1 MALVYSKTPKGL
13 RETTGK
19 TKDLEPE
26 MLGVLKACKD
36 NQSADEIAAAWP
48 ETERKTIVWA
58 VGELTSAG
66 YLREIF
72 VERRQQAGTTADE
85 GMDLDFASITSA
97 RPVKPPPAD
106 PRIEAEQQARR
117 EAEAKIR
124 REAEEKVRREAE
136 AKIRREAE
144 ERVRREVEEKAR
156 IETEER
162 ARLEAEERIRREA
175 EEKARREAEEKA
187 RRETKEKARRE
198 AEEKIRR
205 EAGEKARRE
214 AEEKIRLETEEKVRR
229 EVEEKARIE
238 AVERTRREAEEKI
251 RLETEEK
258 VRREVEEKARIE
270 AVERTRRE
278 AEEKIRREA
287 EEKVRREAEE
297 KVRREVEEKARI
309 EAVERTRREAEEKIR
324 REAEEKVRREV
335 EEKARR
341 EAEEKARREAEEKA
355 RIEAEERAHREAE
368 EKIRREAEEKVRREE
383 EEKAKRA
390 AVEKIRREALEKFRR
405 EEEEKA
411 RREAEERARREAEE
425 KARREAE
432 ERARIEAEE
441 RARCEAEE
449 NLRREAEEKARR
461 EAEESA
467 RIEAE
472 ERARIEAEERARCEA
487 EENLRREAEEKAR
500 REAEES
506 ARIEAEE
513 RARIEAEERA
523 RREAEEKLRR
533 EEEERARRK
542 AEEKARREAEERAR
556 IEEEERDRERIR
568 QRMLERKEV
577 HKRQSRVA
585 AIVIVVVLPFLALFL
600 IKFLPFDGKRQAF
613 ETMAA
618 SALGVSVKAGS
629 AQVELVPKMKLTLE
643 NVVFG
648 EAADGVQVK
657 RVVLGA
663 PLSVLWQM
671 PAEFDSLHLD
681 DVRLPLP
688 VLLKLLGTSAGKLP
702 LKAGTF
708 SASRVILAAEPAFLP
723 PLEVEAKLA
732 GGQVTEFA
740 AQADGADSGKVKLSG
755 VRGPGAWS
763 VSLNAERFDLPLA
776 AKLKL
781 VDFSATGQLSPERL
795 TISGFKGWLHNGELG
810 GSATLTWQ
818 GNWKLGGK
826 FSATRVSASAAA
838 PGWFKD
844 GVFDAQGDFLGDAA
858 KSQDL
863 LPKAQIQAQVGMSRG
878 VLAGIDFDRVL
889 QGRGQGEQYT
899 FESLKANLFYDAGRI
914 EATQVRVAAGAL
926 AATGTVTIA
935 PDQTARGRVSVE
947 VKSGSS
953 RQNVGLSIGGT
964 ATKPQYQR

>member
-251 RLETEEK
+251 R
-258 VRREVEEKARIE
+258 
-270 AVERTRRE
+270 
-278 AEEKIRREA
+278 REA

-472 ERARIEAEERARCEA
+472 ERARIEAEERARREA
-487 EENLRREAEEKAR
+487 EEKLRREEEERARREAEEKAR
-500 REAEES
+500 NEAED
-506 ARIEAEE
+506 

-556 IEEEERDRERIR
+556 IEEEERDREGIR

>member
-144 ERVRREVEEKAR
+144 EKVRREVEEKAR

-205 EAGEKARRE
+205 EAGEKA
-214 AEEKIRLETEEKVRR
+214 
-229 EVEEKARIE
+229 
-238 AVERTRREAEEKI
+238 RREAEEKI

-383 EEKAKRA
+383 EERAKRA

-425 KARREAE
+425 KARR
-432 ERARIEAEE
+432 
-441 RARCEAEE
+441 
-449 NLRREAEEKARR
+449 
-461 EAEESA
+461 
-467 RIEAE
+467 EAE

>member
-144 ERVRREVEEKAR
+144 EKVRREVEEKAR

-205 EAGEKARRE
+205 EAGEKA
-214 AEEKIRLETEEKVRR
+214 
-229 EVEEKARIE
+229 
-238 AVERTRREAEEKI
+238 RREAEEKI

-383 EEKAKRA
+383 EERAKRA

-461 EAEESA
+461 EAEES
-467 RIEAE
+467 
-472 ERARIEAEERARCEA
+472 ARIEAEERARCEA

>member
-144 ERVRREVEEKAR
+144 EKVRREVEEKAR

-205 EAGEKARRE
+205 EAGEKA
-214 AEEKIRLETEEKVRR
+214 
-229 EVEEKARIE
+229 
-238 AVERTRREAEEKI
+238 RREAEEKI

-472 ERARIEAEERARCEA
+472 ERARIEAEERARREA
-487 EENLRREAEEKAR
+487 EEKLRREEEERARREAEEKAR
-500 REAEES
+500 NEAED
-506 ARIEAEE
+506 

-556 IEEEERDRERIR
+556 IEEEERDREGIR

>member
-144 ERVRREVEEKAR
+144 EKVRREVEEKAR

-287 EEKVRREAEE
+287 EEKVRRE
-297 KVRREVEEKARI
+297 
-309 EAVERTRREAEEKIR
+309 
-324 REAEEKVRREV
+324 V

-383 EEKAKRA
+383 EERAKRA

>member
-251 RLETEEK
+251 R
-258 VRREVEEKARIE
+258 
-270 AVERTRRE
+270 
-278 AEEKIRREA
+278 
-287 EEKVRREAEE
+287 
-297 KVRREVEEKARI
+297 
-309 EAVERTRREAEEKIR
+309 

-472 ERARIEAEERARCEA
+472 ERARIEAEERAR
-487 EENLRREAEEKAR
+487 
-500 REAEES
+500 
-506 ARIEAEE
+506 
-513 RARIEAEERA
+513 
-523 RREAEEKLRR
+523 REAEEKLRR

-556 IEEEERDRERIR
+556 IEEEERDREGIR

>member
-144 ERVRREVEEKAR
+144 EKVRREVEEKAR

-251 RLETEEK
+251 RREAEEK

-335 EEKARR
+335 EETARR

-383 EEKAKRA
+383 EERAKRA

-472 ERARIEAEERARCEA
+472 ERARIEAEERARREA
-487 EENLRREAEEKAR
+487 EEKLRREEEERARREAEEKAR
-500 REAEES
+500 NEAED
-506 ARIEAEE
+506 

>member
-205 EAGEKARRE
+205 EAGEKA
-214 AEEKIRLETEEKVRR
+214 
-229 EVEEKARIE
+229 
-238 AVERTRREAEEKI
+238 RREAEEKI